1 MRLVA
6 ALFATTTVLLAV
18 AACDRVTEPVAT
30 DPPRPLTTTP
40 TASAAAPGRCVKQWG
55 PKPKREPFLPGF
67 VAPDCPEKGDEIT
80 PPPPKEPLRTATVV
94 FHEATREAGA
104 AAPSVTVEVADSGTA
119 RQRGLMMRK
128 SMPENRGMIFVFEE
142 RRVQEFWMH
151 NTCIPLDM
159 MFIDKDGFITGIEE
173 NVPTMNDNT
182 YASGCPSTYVL
193 EVNAGWS
200 RKHGVAP
207 GQSVRFEGL

>member
-1 MRLVA
+1 MRGAATALVVCTVFLA
-6 ALFATTTVLLAV
+6 A
-18 AACDRVTEPVAT
+18 AACDRVEE
-30 DPPRPLTTTP
+30 PRPVEPTPLTGLGSTKP
-40 TASAAAPGRCVKQWG
+40 VPARCVKPWG
-55 PKPKREPFLPGF
+55 SKPKREPFVTGF
-67 VAPDCPEKGDEIT
+67 VAPDCPDKGDENT
-80 PPPPKEPLRTATVV
+80 PPDPGPLRTATVS
-94 FHEATREAGA
+94 FPDASPGS
-104 AAPSVTVEVADSGTA
+104 AAPSVTVEVADRGNA

-142 RRVQEFWMH
+142 RTDHAFWMH

-182 YASGCPSTYVL
+182 YSSGCASTYVL
-193 EVNAGWS
+193 EVNAGWA

-207 GQSVRFEGL
+207 GQKAQIDGI

>member
-1 MRLVA
+1 MRLLASVWA
-6 ALFATTTVLLAV
+6 VGTVLLGV
-18 AACDRVTEPVAT
+18 AACDRVTEPAT
-30 DPPRPLTTTP
+30 GEPRPLTSMP
-40 TASAAAPGRCVKQWG
+40 SATALAAPARCVKAWG

-67 VAPDCPEKGDEIT
+67 VAPDCPEKGDELT
-80 PPPPKEPLRTATVV
+80 PPAPKEPMRTATVV
-94 FHEATREAGA
+94 FPDAAGKA
-104 AAPSVTVEVADSGTA
+104 GSPPSVTVEVADSGTA

-142 RRVQEFWMH
+142 RRAQEFWMH

-182 YASGCPSTYVL
+182 YGSGCASTYVL

-200 RKHGVAP
+200 RAHGVAP
-207 GQSVRFEGL
+207 GQTVKIEGL